1 MLCLKQKNM
10 TGNGIFM
17 APLWY
22 SGLSVSVWFQGQA
35 VGHTQWVSQA
45 ATPMSRSLWLVDP
58 RAADIQ
64 AIEGMKS
71 SIF

>member
-1 MLCLKQKNM
+1 MGFLWHRC
-10 TGNGIFM
+10 GIQDYLRVCGYRVK
-17 APLWY
+17 LWPTQCTVLM
-22 SGLSVSVWFQGQA
+22 SMQPRKATSV
-35 VGHTQWVSQA
+35 
-45 ATPMSRSLWLVDP
+45 SRSLWLVDP